1 MRKYARE
8 RTSTLLRRLV
18 FRLNHAARS
27 RDPDSIHDLRVS
39 IRRLQQCLSVFR
51 QFFPSGAVKRIHRRL
66 HKLMAL
72 SGEIRN
78 RDVALD
84 LLKEAGTPAG
94 SELSARWIEEKKQ
107 FQSDLSRLL
116 RRWPKRGLS
125 RKWSSRLG
133 LR

>member
-1 MRKYARE
+1 
-8 RTSTLLRRLV
+8 
-18 FRLNHAARS
+18 
-27 RDPDSIHDLRVS
+27 
-39 IRRLQQCLSVFR
+39 
-51 QFFPSGAVKRIHRRL
+51 
-66 HKLMAL
+66 MAL